1 MMEFIIE
8 RSSTRNKPCKEAV
21 PRDAIYID
29 RRTVKTLQEA
39 KSKEWGKQFFE
50 TGDNHR
56 EELGMVARDLDE
68 RSIYIV
74 NIDTLE
80 EMISFFEKYGRI
92 ILGEEDNY
100 KGYKYSLEIYDGWRE

>member
-8 RSSTRNKPCKEAV
+8 RTSTGNKPCKEAI

-29 RRTVKTLQEA
+29 RRTVKTLTEA
-39 KSKEWGKQFFE
+39 KSKPWGKEFFE
-50 TGDNHR
+50 HGVNHR
-56 EELGMVARDLDE
+56 EESGMVARDLDE
-68 RSIYIV
+68 RKIYVI

-80 EMISFFEKYGRI
+80 GLVAFCEKYGEV
-92 ILGEEDNY
+92 ILAEVDGY